1 MKTRSIAAVRSHASG
16 ERVATLAAAWQR
28 FWFAPAWPGTL
39 GFCRVLFFAY
49 LLRLA
54 PEVVSTAWS
63 TVTPALWLPVHLFAL
78 LRLGPASPALLAL
91 LDTLWIGALLL
102 ACAGCATRAS
112 TAAAALLGVYL
123 LGLPQCFGKVDHWSG
138 LLVLVLLVLAASR
151 CGDAFS
157 VDAWLAQRRAPWS
170 ERAARQSVP
179 SGEYRW
185 PIQLVRLLMVLVF
198 FAAGVAKL
206 RFGRAAWFDPGN
218 MAAILIQPHYAI
230 DRSLP
235 SLGLW
240 IASSP
245 VATAVLAATTVLA
258 ETAAPL
264 ALLGGL
270 PAALIIGTLFVMQ
283 LGNAILIGV
292 HASFPY
298 LACYA
303 FWVPWP
309 RIVALLARRREPRPE
324 HRLLRVTR

>member
-1 MKTRSIAAVRSHASG
+1 MKTRTVAVVPHRSG
-16 ERVATLAAAWQR
+16 ERVAPLLAAWRR

-63 TVTPALWLPVHLFAL
+63 TVTPALWLPVHLFAVL
-78 LRLGPASPALLAL
+78 HLAPASPGLLAL
-91 LDTLWIGALLL
+91 LDALWIGALAL
-102 ACAGCATRAS
+102 ACIGCLTRVS
-112 TAAAALLGVYL
+112 TAAAAVLGVYL

-138 LLVLVLLVLAASR
+138 LLVLVMLVLAASR

-157 VDAWLAQRRAPWS
+157 VDAWLERRRTLRS
-170 ERAARQSVP
+170 ERAPRQRLP

-206 RFGRAAWFDPGN
+206 RFSRAVWFEPGN
-218 MAAILIQPHYAI
+218 MAAILIQPHYAL

-245 VATAVLAATTVLA
+245 VATAMIAAMTVVA

-270 PAALIIGTLFVMQ
+270 PAALIVGTLFVMQ

-309 RIVALLARRREPRPE
+309 RIAALLVRRREPRPD
-324 HRLLRVTR
+324 HTLLRVVR

>member
-1 MKTRSIAAVRSHASG
+1 M
-16 ERVATLAAAWQR
+16 
-28 FWFAPAWPGTL
+28 
-39 GFCRVLFFAY
+39 
-49 LLRLA
+49 
-54 PEVVSTAWS
+54 
-63 TVTPALWLPVHLFAL
+63 
-78 LRLGPASPALLAL
+78 
-91 LDTLWIGALLL
+91 
-102 ACAGCATRAS
+102 
-112 TAAAALLGVYL
+112 
-123 LGLPQCFGKVDHWSG
+123 
-138 LLVLVLLVLAASR
+138 LVLASSR

-170 ERAARQSVP
+170 ERGARPSVP

-264 ALLGGL
+264 ALLGGPAGSADRRDAVRHAARQRDPDRRPREL
-270 PAALIIGTLFVMQ
+270 PRTWPATRSGFR
-283 LGNAILIGV
+283 G
-292 HASFPY
+292 HASP
-298 LACYA
+298 ACSRVGA
-303 FWVPWP
+303 S
-309 RIVALLARRREPRPE
+309 RDQSIVC
-324 HRLLRVTR
+324 